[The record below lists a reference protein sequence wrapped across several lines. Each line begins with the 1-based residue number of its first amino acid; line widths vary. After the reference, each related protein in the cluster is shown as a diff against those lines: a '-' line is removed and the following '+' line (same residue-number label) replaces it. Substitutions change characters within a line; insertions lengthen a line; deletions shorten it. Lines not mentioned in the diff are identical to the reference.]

1 MYFFSQLCFLC
12 EVRTVYELWFIH
24 DGSIR
29 LPRKLF
35 LQSLCVSLL
44 PYCYPT
50 LRNSRFRLLR
60 LSKIVFF
67 EFSNFRE
74 FADHLKFL
82 GSLEIL
88 CKVFQLLEI
97 FCSKIHNFW
106 KLFTQSLSTFGNFLF
121 KVFQLL
127 EILCLKFPNF
137 WKFSA
142 QRFSTFGNFLPKVF
156 QLLEILCLKSS
167 NFWKFSAQSL
177 PTFGNFLLKDFQLLE
192 IFCPKFSNFWK
203 FSA

>member
-1 MYFFSQLCFLC
+1 MEFLKDVGLYRLWWSLITRKGECDPKHLIIIITVFHFFFLFFFYYRIRICKKKIYFLF
-12 EVRTVYELWFIH
+12 
-24 DGSIR
+24 GK
-29 LPRKLF
+29 RKLVWNNKRNITVVF
-35 LQSLCVSLL
+35 SSRDWEKFCVNKH
-44 PYCYPT
+44 C
-50 LRNSRFRLLR
+50 LRD
-60 LSKIVFF
+60 I
-67 EFSNFRE
+67 
-74 FADHLKFL
+74 
-82 GSLEIL
+82 
-88 CKVFQLLEI
+88 
-97 FCSKIHNFW
+97 
-106 KLFTQSLSTFGNFLF
+106 STFGNFLF

-127 EILCLKFPNF
+127 EIFCLKFPNF